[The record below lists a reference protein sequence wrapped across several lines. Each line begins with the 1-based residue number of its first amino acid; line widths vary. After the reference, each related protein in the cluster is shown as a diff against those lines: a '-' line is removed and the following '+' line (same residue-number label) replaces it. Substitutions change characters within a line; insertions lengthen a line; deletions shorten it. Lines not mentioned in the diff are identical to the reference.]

1 MAFLRYSRSSKAT
14 ISNSSVTTKSIFD
27 TKIFSIK
34 LFPCF
39 NKNQLKCKIW
49 GFWGLT
55 LTRDMPIKPNLTY
68 LYYWCSPNILKTMK
82 YCQLPSKPTFTIPE
96 IVPLDNP
103 QHHKPNRTTPDTQFM
118 HSKQSFIYLLKFLQE
133 FALQIQMTQQ
143 RPPTQSKHGNAPSS
157 TVRPCAE
164 DAHSGTLSTHSCRRP
179 EIGSHEFSSHKTT
192 SFTYPQ
198 H

>member
-55 LTRDMPIKPNLTY
+55 LTRDMPLKPNLTY
-68 LYYWCSPNILKTMK
+68 LYYWCSPDILTTMK
-82 YCQLPSKPTFTIPE
+82 YCQLPSTPTFTIPD

-103 QHHKPNRTTPDTQFM
+103 QHHKPNQTTPDTQFM
-118 HSKQSFIYLLKFLQE
+118 HSKQSNPNLARQS
-133 FALQIQMTQQ
+133 
-143 RPPTQSKHGNAPSS
+143 PPTQSKLGNAPSS
-157 TVRPCAE
+157 TVHPCAE
-164 DAHSGTLSTHSCRRP
+164 DAHSGTLSTHWCKRP
-179 EIGSHEFSSHKTT
+179 EIGNPEFSSHKTT
-192 SFTYPQ
+192 SFTYPP